1 MFISFLIT
9 VLIRLFNLLIYRL
22 LYVFIV
28 SARKNITYKCI
39 YIIVMEFWNQLI
51 NFKSYRHAHWFRY
64 QNSTFRVVGKITSN
78 FHIFNGIFFLVANG
92 RLPNGRPGAGH
103 PLRWTTPSQLRGVRG
118 RPRQDAASPPQAQG
132 SERTQHTRT
141 ECWYVDDLVVLTYLI
156 LGMYWWCRQLLTS
169 LTRIG

>member
-1 MFISFLIT
+1 MYL
-9 VLIRLFNLLIYRL
+9 LFRPE
-22 LYVFIV
+22 
-28 SARKNITYKCI
+28 KNITYKCI
-39 YIIVMEFWNQLI
+39 YVIVMEFWNQLI

-103 PLRWTTPSQLRGVRG
+103 PPSAGLPPSQLRGVRG

-141 ECWYVDDLVVLTYLI
+141 ECWYVNDLIVLTYLI
-156 LGMYWWCRQLLTS
+156 FGMYWWCRQLLTS